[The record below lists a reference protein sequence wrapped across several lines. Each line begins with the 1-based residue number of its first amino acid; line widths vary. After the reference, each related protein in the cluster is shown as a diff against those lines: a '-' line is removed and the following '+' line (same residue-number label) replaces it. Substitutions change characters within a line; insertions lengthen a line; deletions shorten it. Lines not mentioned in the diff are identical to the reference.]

1 MRACDVLMLSCQAFM
16 MNAVHPR
23 LVQLLGCGY
32 MQDMNDPDST
42 VLFQVLEYMDGG
54 ACTILSLAPFLS
66 LCLSHCCFDT
76 TSHHAAA

>member
-1 MRACDVLMLSCQAFM
+1 MRASDVLMLSCQAFM

-54 ACTILSLAPFLS
+54 ACTILLLAPFQTVHS
-66 LCLSHCCFDT
+66 SPVVSAFSHT
-76 TSHHAAA
+76 AAA